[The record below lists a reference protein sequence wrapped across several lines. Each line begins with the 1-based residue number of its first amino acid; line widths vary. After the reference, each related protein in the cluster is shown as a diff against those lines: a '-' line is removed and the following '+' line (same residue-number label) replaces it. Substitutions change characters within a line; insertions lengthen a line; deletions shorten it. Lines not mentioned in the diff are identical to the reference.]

1 MMTIKGRIAVRPSA
15 VCSLCGCT
23 MTKFPEANHWSDLSN
38 IRIEALYFGQA
49 FQERHSKRAQLCL
62 RKKTISDPWTTLGLK
77 CVVNTSV
84 YFDIFAESS
93 TAGIRETRN
102 SNRPSRIAVFPFG

>member
-1 MMTIKGRIAVRPSA
+1 MFK
-15 VCSLCGCT
+15 
-23 MTKFPEANHWSDLSN
+23 
-38 IRIEALYFGQA
+38 
-49 FQERHSKRAQLCL
+49 
-62 RKKTISDPWTTLGLK
+62 KKTISDPWTTLGLK
-77 CVVNTSV
+77 RVVNTSV